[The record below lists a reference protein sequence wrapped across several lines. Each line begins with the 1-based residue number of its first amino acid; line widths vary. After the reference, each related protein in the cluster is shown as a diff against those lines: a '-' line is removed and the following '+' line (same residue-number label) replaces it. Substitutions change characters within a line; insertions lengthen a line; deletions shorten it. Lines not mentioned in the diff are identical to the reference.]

1 MQHDSQTLLSQIDQ
15 RRDNIADA
23 ARTYLVQ
30 LKEQF
35 PEVQYLTLNLK
46 HLYGYSSL
54 RVYTK
59 KTEQQEREHAQTTT
73 TMDDPLA
80 SPF

>member
-1 MQHDSQTLLSQIDQ
+1 MQQHSSNTLLSQIDQ
-15 RRDNIADA
+15 RRDDIANT
-23 ARTYLVQ
+23 ARNYLRQ
-30 LKEQF
+30 LKEQY

-46 HLYGYSSL
+46 HLYGFSSL

-59 KTEQQEREHAQTTT
+59 KDDQSQAHKND

>member
-1 MQHDSQTLLSQIDQ
+1 MQDHSSNTLLSQIDQ
-15 RRDNIADA
+15 RRDNIANA
-23 ARTYLVQ
+23 ARHYLTE
-30 LKEQF
+30 LKAEF
-35 PEVQYLTLNLK
+35 PEIQYLTLNLK
-46 HLYGYSSL
+46 HLYGFSSL

-59 KTEQQEREHAQTTT
+59 KEDHQTATQND

>member
-1 MQHDSQTLLSQIDQ
+1 MQTHSSNTLLSQIDQ
-15 RRDNIADA
+15 RRDNIADV
-23 ARTYLVQ
+23 ARTYLKN

-46 HLYGYSSL
+46 HLYGFSSL

-59 KTEQQEREHAQTTT
+59 KEDQQQATNNDN
-73 TMDDPLA
+73 MNDPLA

>member
-1 MQHDSQTLLSQIDQ
+1 MQEHSSNTLLSQIDQ
-15 RRDNIADA
+15 RRDNIADS
-23 ARTYLVQ
+23 ARAYLLQ
-30 LKEQF
+30 LKNTY
-35 PEVQYLTLNLK
+35 PEIQYLTLNLK

-59 KTEQQEREHAQTTT
+59 KEDKHQAEQND
-73 TMDDPLA
+73 TMDDPLK

>member
-1 MQHDSQTLLSQIDQ
+1 MQHDSQTLLKQIDE
-15 RRDNIADA
+15 RRDNIADT
-23 ARTYLVQ
+23 ARTYLTQ

-59 KTEQQEREHAQTTT
+59 KADQHEAHKND

>member
-1 MQHDSQTLLSQIDQ
+1 MQQHSSDRLLSQIDQ
-15 RRDNIADA
+15 RRDTIADT
-23 ARTYLVQ
+23 ARVYLKQ

-35 PEVQYLTLNLK
+35 PEVQYLTLSLK

-59 KTEQQEREHAQTTT
+59 KEDQQKATNNDTL
-73 TMDDPLA
+73 DDPLA